1 MWNQLQ
7 LKTGKGSFPCRESV
21 REDEIKRVTGRKGS
35 KKLFKNPVD
44 NEPLPYEILP
54 AGHPSIPPEVCA
66 GRRAKGA

>member
-1 MWNQLQ
+1 MQLE
-7 LKTGKGSFPCRESV
+7 TG
-21 REDEIKRVTGRKGS
+21 IKSRKGS

-66 GRRAKGA
+66 GSRAEGA